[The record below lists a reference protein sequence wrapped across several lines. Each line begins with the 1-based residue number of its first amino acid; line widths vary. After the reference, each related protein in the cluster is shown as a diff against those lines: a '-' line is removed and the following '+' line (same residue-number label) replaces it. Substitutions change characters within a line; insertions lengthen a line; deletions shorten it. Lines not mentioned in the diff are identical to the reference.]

1 MSKRDYYEVLGVS
14 KGASPEE
21 IKSAYKKQAIKFHP
35 DKNPGNKEAEEKFKE
50 AAEAYDVLSD
60 AKKKGQYDQFGH
72 AGMQGGMGGG
82 GGQGFS
88 SFDDIFSHFGDIFGD
103 VFGGGGMGGRRGGG
117 GRRPSGPPRGE
128 DLQIKLALTLEEI
141 YHGTTKKVKLKRYN
155 KCGSCSGSGGTG
167 KQSCPTCGGM
177 GQVRQTQ
184 NSLFGTMVN
193 VTTCPECQGSGSS
206 IRQKCASCFGSGRSM
221 AEVTI
226 AIDIPAGVAEGNYIT
241 MRGEGHRGMHGAA
254 SGDLLAIIT
263 EKEDPYF
270 ERQGLDVYC
279 QAEVPFSTLCLGGEI
294 RVQTLDGEVELK
306 IPAGTQSE
314 KLLRLRGKGLP
325 DLNGHERG
333 DQYVKVHAFTPSNI
347 TSREREILEEL
358 DRIQREKPPESSFF
372 EKAKSF
378 FK

>member
-21 IKSAYKKQAIKFHP
+21 IKSAYKKLAIKYHP
-35 DKNPGNKEAEEKFKE
+35 DKNQGNKDAEEKFKE

-60 AKKKGQYDQFGH
+60 AKKKGTYDQFGH

-82 GGQGFS
+82 GPGFS

-103 VFGGGGMGGRRGGG
+103 VFGGGGRRGGA
-117 GRRPSGPPRGE
+117 RRQSGPPRGE
-128 DLQIKLALTLEEI
+128 DLQIKLSLTLQEI
-141 YHGTTKKVKLKRYN
+141 YSGTTKKVKLKRYN
-155 KCGSCSGSGGTG
+155 KCESCNGTGGTG
-167 KQSCPTCGGM
+167 KQTCTTCGGM

-193 VTTCPECQGSGSS
+193 VVTCPECQGSGT
-206 IRQKCASCFGSGRSM
+206 IIKQKCSSCYGHGRTLG
-221 AEVTI
+221 EVTI
-226 AIDIPAGVAEGNYIT
+226 SIDIPAGVAEGNYIT
-241 MRGEGHRGMHGAA
+241 LRGEGHRGMNGGAA
-254 SGDLLAIIT
+254 GDLLAIIT

-270 ERQGLDVYC
+270 ERQGLDIYC
-279 QAEVPFSTLCLGGEI
+279 QAEVSFPTLCLGGEI

-306 IPAGTQSE
+306 IPSGTQSE

-325 DLNGHERG
+325 DINGQGQG
-333 DQYVKVHAFTPSNI
+333 DQYVKVHAYTPSNLS
-347 TSREREILEEL
+347 SREKELLEEL
-358 DRIQREKPPESSFF
+358 EKINREKAPESSFF
-372 EKAKSF
+372 EKAKNF